1 MVAARSVVGAFTFV
15 AFAPLAAA
23 MSAMDES
30 EVAVDQPAPLD
41 EASSAVAADDSSEQ
55 AASGREET
63 PSAPPA
69 GPTPELRQKL
79 ILLKIATRK
88 RQLLDLQR
96 QVAQRVV
103 RLANEHNAPYQP
115 PAPLPPPPPPPP
127 PLPPPPAHQ
136 LFDHRQFFVRR
147 PRAALSFSI
156 PSILPF
162 LPPVSLAL
170 PNMPSAA
177 ELLARM
183 PHAYLPSTLAAASAG
198 AAANATT
205 SAAKSKREA
214 DVMEQARRHQLK
226 VAEQAELRQKKEREK
241 QRKLLRKHFLTILL
255 KQHREQ
261 FVTFHRS
268 RTKQQTALAKAA
280 VKGVEGMERK
290 KKAMEERVKKERM
303 RALKENDMQS
313 YMSLLEG
320 HKNDR
325 LTALLHQTDGYLKE
339 LGRMMRGEGK
349 DDEGEEARRP
359 RPYLAKGRRKRE
371 EEAMVQPVSSDGLSW
386 ADRQALLRQRKHAEG
401 EARTEEKEGTEGE
414 QKEERHETEARDEK
428 AKRMD
433 VEMNAE
439 QEEKE
444 EKESDSVNGVDDMA
458 DDDGD
463 DEKERAS
470 PSPTLKA
477 RSPDDV
483 LGLNIRRERIVE
495 QPRLLSGGT
504 LKNYQLTGLE
514 WMVGLYNS
522 GMNGILAD
530 EVSDAHIHT

>member
-1 MVAARSVVGAFTFV
+1 
-15 AFAPLAAA
+15 

-313 YMSLLEG
+313 YLSLLEG

-339 LGRMMRGEGK
+339 LGRMMRGEVK
-349 DDEGEEARRP
+349 DEEERRP
-359 RPYLAKGRRKRE
+359 KPYLGKGRRRKDVDE
-371 EEAMVQPVSSDGLSW
+371 MEMPIVSSDGLTW
-386 ADRQALLRQRKHAEG
+386 ADRQAEIRKQKQTDGETKAEETETKEGRDKEEKEEGTEETNERQQEENEEKTEKMDMQANGDRDK
-401 EARTEEKEGTEGE
+401 EEKEG
-414 QKEERHETEARDEK
+414 KEPDDDNGQIGD
-428 AKRMD
+428 RMD
-433 VEMNAE
+433 E
-439 QEEKE
+439 
-444 EKESDSVNGVDDMA
+444 D
-458 DDDGD
+458 
-463 DEKERAS
+463 
-470 PSPTLKA
+470 
-477 RSPDDV
+477 
-483 LGLNIRRERIVE
+483 
-495 QPRLLSGGT
+495 
-504 LKNYQLTGLE
+504 
-514 WMVGLYNS
+514 
-522 GMNGILAD
+522 
-530 EVSDAHIHT
+530 